1 MGDRAVT
8 GSHADAPRKAPWGVG
23 GSWVQRAGAHQRHR
37 VGGSW
42 VQGVWSPSETWGR
55 GQLGAGELGPVRD
68 TGWGAAGCRRW
79 SPSESDSPLGRGSS
93 LWLVALQIT
102 LFFRQ

>member
-23 GSWVQRAGAHQRHR
+23 GSWVQ
-37 VGGSW
+37 GG
-42 VQGVWSPSETWGR
+42 WSPSETRGG
-55 GQLGAGELGPVRD
+55 GQLGAGA
-68 TGWGAAGCRRW
+68 GARQ
-79 SPSESDSPLGRGSS
+79 SDSPLGRGSS

-102 LFFRQ
+102 LFFRK